1 MRSKSITIVL
11 LDGSPYG
18 IKIAKLA
25 NWNGQAIIAPRSALK
40 RLKTLP
46 EGNMPAVYFLLSDEN
61 KIYIGE
67 TDTLSDRLSQ
77 HNANRADWTT
87 FIAFTSPE
95 IGKTDVKYLEYVL
108 AERVKLDG
116 LATLENA
123 TSPQSPTIKA
133 SDKDALDDFVDRASD
148 ILLSLGYTILGVNED
163 IETRTKEK
171 GLEVILNSKDS
182 NANGFYNQD
191 GLLVVKGSLARK
203 VHTPSFEKLPCYRYY
218 KQLLQN
224 GVLVPQGS
232 KHLVFTQDHLF
243 SSPSL
248 AAAMVRGTS
257 SNGLT
262 EWKTKENK
270 TLKELEP

>member
-133 SDKDALDDFVDRASD
+133 SDKDTLDEFVDRASD

-171 GLEVILNSKDS
+171 GFEVILNSKDS

-191 GLLVVKGSLARK
+191 GLLVMKGSLARK
-203 VHTPSFEKLPCYRYY
+203 AHTPSFEKLPCYRYY

-262 EWKTKENK
+262 EWKTRENK